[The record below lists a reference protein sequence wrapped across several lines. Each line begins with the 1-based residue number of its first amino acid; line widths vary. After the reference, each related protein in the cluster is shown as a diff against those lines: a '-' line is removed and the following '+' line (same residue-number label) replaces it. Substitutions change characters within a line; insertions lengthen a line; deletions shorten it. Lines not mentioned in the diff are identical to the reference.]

1 MASAARILVADDTP
15 ELLAI
20 VGQRLRERGFDV
32 IDAVDGES
40 ALSQALALHPDVVLL
55 DVVMPKKSGWE
66 VARALRND
74 PELGAVRIVIM
85 TALGE
90 ELNENTSP
98 VFGADATLDKPFDLA
113 ELDHVIDEM
122 VATLP

>member
-1 MASAARILVADDTP
+1 MASARILVADDAP

-20 VGQRLRERGFDV
+20 IGQRLRERGFEV
-32 IDAVDGES
+32 IDATDGES
-40 ALSQALALHPDVVLL
+40 ALAAARASHPDVALL

-66 VARALRND
+66 VCRALRID
-74 PELGAVRIVIM
+74 PAFSDLRIVIM

-113 ELDHVIDEM
+113 ELDRVIDAM
-122 VATLP
+122 IASR

>member
-1 MASAARILVADDTP
+1 MGSLARILVADDTP

-20 VGQRLRERGFDV
+20 IGQRLRERGFEV
-32 IDAVDGES
+32 ISAVDGEG
-40 ALSQALALHPDVVLL
+40 ALAAARLEKPDVALL
-55 DVVMPKKSGWE
+55 DVVMPKKNGWE
-66 VARALRND
+66 VARTLKND
-74 PELGAVRIVIM
+74 PDFHKLRIVIM

-113 ELDHVIDEM
+113 ELDRVIDL
-122 VATLP
+122 VTAAR

>member
-1 MASAARILVADDTP
+1 MAAHARILVADDTP

-20 VGQRLRERGFDV
+20 IGQRLRERGFEV
-32 IDAVDGES
+32 ISAVDGEG
-40 ALSQALALHPDVVLL
+40 ALAAARSERPDVALL
-55 DVVMPKKSGWE
+55 DVVMPKKNGWE
-66 VARALRND
+66 VARALKND
-74 PELGAVRIVIM
+74 PSFRELRIVIM

-113 ELDHVIDEM
+113 ELDRVIDL
-122 VATLP
+122 VIASH